1 MSDVKVYPLAKY
13 HKELGSV
20 VVQDAREEKAL
31 GNGWFDHP
39 WDAAAGKVGAS
50 KGAPPP
56 EVAVA
61 PPHKSF
67 EKEAEEIVPKKE
79 QGSKE

>member
-1 MSDVKVYPLAKY
+1 MSEVAKVYPLAKY

-31 GNGWFDHP
+31 GAGWFDHP
-39 WDAAAGKVGAS
+39 WDASAGKAGAS

-56 EVAVA
+56 E
-61 PPHKSF
+61 PPKPVSHF